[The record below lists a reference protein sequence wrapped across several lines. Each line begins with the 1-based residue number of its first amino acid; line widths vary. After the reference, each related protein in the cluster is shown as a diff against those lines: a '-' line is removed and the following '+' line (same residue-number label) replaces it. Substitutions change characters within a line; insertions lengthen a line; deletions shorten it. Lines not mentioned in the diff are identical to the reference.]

1 MLFLKNLLLRNF
13 QGCCLLFNY
22 QGSSLFSLIRS
33 SFGIL
38 SRRFL
43 FVKNFFIFLF
53 TVCSGSVSPS
63 QVSFNRLSHPLSS
76 VKNFFHFVQR
86 SALASCP
93 TVALRLVLFIGLS
106 QRQVVSYH
114 GKSELSMFFLFFI
127 FFAQFRQF
135 TFVFTYSIML
145 LICCPLFRPIQ
156 NSSLQKLCTSW
167 HFFIINNA
175 VYVYS
180 LLSFLPLPEYC
191 IPSFYLLPDF
201 SIQVDAVSKS
211 RHFPAYLRKNFTRFI
226 FPFVNGG

>member
-33 SFGIL
+33 SFDIL

-76 VKNFFHFVQR
+76 VKNFFHVVQR

-93 TVALRLVLFIGLS
+93 IAALRLSFSSSVCFSDMCYLITLKVNCQCFLC
-106 QRQVVSYH
+106 
-114 GKSELSMFFLFFI
+114 FLFFSHNSDNLM
-127 FFAQFRQF
+127 
-135 TFVFTYSIML
+135 VFSIL
-145 LICCPLFRPIQ
+145 KERR
-156 NSSLQKLCTSW
+156 T
-167 HFFIINNA
+167 
-175 VYVYS
+175 S
-180 LLSFLPLPEYC
+180 LLKATSFLC
-191 IPSFYLLPDF
+191 
-201 SIQVDAVSKS
+201 
-211 RHFPAYLRKNFTRFI
+211 
-226 FPFVNGG
+226 

>member
-22 QGSSLFSLIRS
+22 QGSSLFLLIRS
-33 SFGIL
+33 SSDIL
-38 SRRFL
+38 SRRFSL
-43 FVKNFFIFLF
+43 VKNFFIFLF
-53 TVCSGSVSPS
+53 AICSGFFPS
-63 QVSFNRLSHPLSS
+63 QVSLFRLSHWLFF
-76 VKNFFHFVQR
+76 VKNFFHSVQR

-93 TVALRLVLFIGLS
+93 TAALGLVLFIGLP

-135 TFVFTYSIML
+135 TFVFTYDIML
-145 LICCPLFRPIQ
+145 LISCPLFRPIQ

-175 VYVYS
+175 MYVYS

-201 SIQVDAVSKS
+201 SIQVDAASKS
-211 RHFPAYLRKNFTRFI
+211 RWFFHYFKKNFTSFF

>member
-22 QGSSLFSLIRS
+22 QGSSLFLLIRS
-33 SFGIL
+33 SFDIL

-114 GKSELSMFFLFFI
+114 GKSELSSFFCFLFFSHNSDNSLL
-127 FFAQFRQF
+127 FLLTASCCSYVVLYFAQYKTAAFK
-135 TFVFTYSIML
+135 
-145 LICCPLFRPIQ
+145 
-156 NSSLQKLCTSW
+156 NSAHPDTSLS
-167 HFFIINNA
+167 
-175 VYVYS
+175 
-180 LLSFLPLPEYC
+180 
-191 IPSFYLLPDF
+191 
-201 SIQVDAVSKS
+201 
-211 RHFPAYLRKNFTRFI
+211 
-226 FPFVNGG
+226 